1 MPGVESWKKRVGDR
15 KRMEFREI
23 NTFLL
28 IAQQQSFSKAAK
40 ALGYSQAAVTIQ
52 IKQLEKELGVTLF
65 DRIGKKI
72 SLTEQ
77 GSIFYRHALEIMRS
91 VDQAREALTEKDE
104 LSGQLRLG
112 TIESIC
118 ASIFPELLAEYHR
131 LYPQV
136 AISIVTESP
145 EELLERMNEN
155 KIDLVYLLDRRI
167 YDQRWHKILEIPERN
182 IFVASPAHE
191 LARADRE
198 LDLDEV
204 LDFPFLLTEK
214 NASYRYILEQ
224 YLAATDRTICPF
236 LEIGNTE
243 FIIQMLLKNMGI
255 SFLPEFTIRKELENH
270 TLTELKVKE
279 FHMQTWR
286 QIFYHRDKWVTRQMQ
301 AFFELAEEWK

>member
-104 LSGQLRLG
+104 LSGQLCLG

-182 IFVASPAHE
+182 IFVASSAHE